1 MSGMQ
6 VCWFF
11 FDFYLLVYDA
21 CTANMSIAGTLDF
34 VKVEW
39 VADRSVKVKIKESI
53 LTFST

>member
-1 MSGMQ
+1 M
-6 VCWFF
+6 CWFF